1 MPSLK
6 RVHAEEQY
14 DGSPP
19 NILGGHESARP
30 RQSKPLQYSGSL
42 EVYQHQDVTPIIGTE
57 FEGLQ
62 VTDLLNGSDETIRD
76 LAVTGMTRVTP

>member
-6 RVHAEEQY
+6 RVHVEEQH
-14 DGSPP
+14 DGSHP

-42 EVYQHQDVTPIIGTE
+42 DMYQHQDVTPIIGTE

-62 VTDLLNGSDETIRD
+62 VTDLLSGSDEAIRD
-76 LAVTGMTRVTP
+76 LAVTGMIRVAP